1 MSDTKVNEFN
11 RPLVLAQIGDR
22 ESRHRISAEEEERA
36 ALAKRLELQGID
48 RLEGVIAVR
57 RVRGGAVLKVSG
69 SMTAEVTQTC
79 IATLAPLPVRLEES
93 FLESFAL
100 ERKAK
105 DATDVELSLA
115 EEDGIEPLTPEL
127 YANGAFD
134 LGELLVQLLAERLD
148 PFPRHADA
156 PPAEGEW
163 GGSANGAET
172 EASPFA
178 ELARKLKQ

>member
-1 MSDTKVNEFN
+1 MSDIKANEFT

-22 ESRHRISAEEEERA
+22 ESRHRIAAEEEERT
-36 ALAKRLELQGID
+36 ALAKRLGLQAID
-48 RLEGVIAVR
+48 RLEGEIAVR
-57 RVRGGAVLKVSG
+57 RVRGGAVLKLSG
-69 SMTAEVTQTC
+69 SLRADVTQSC
-79 IATLAPLPVRLEES
+79 IATLAPLPVQLEES
-93 FLESFAL
+93 FLESFSL
-100 ERKAK
+100 EQKAK
-105 DATDVELSLA
+105 EATDLDLSLV
-115 EEDGIEPLTPEL
+115 EEDGIEPLGPEL

-163 GGSANGAET
+163 GSSANGAET

>member
-1 MSDTKVNEFN
+1 MSETKSNEFS

-22 ESRHRISAEEEERA
+22 ESRHKIAAEEEERS
-36 ALAKRLELQGID
+36 ALAKRLRLQGID
-48 RLEGVIAVR
+48 RLEGELAVR
-57 RVRGGAVLKVSG
+57 RVRGGAALKVSG
-69 SMTAEVTQTC
+69 SLTAEVTQTC
-79 IATLAPLPVRLEES
+79 IATLTPLPVQVQDS

-100 ERKAK
+100 EHKGSE
-105 DATDVELSLA
+105 ATEIDLSLA
-115 EEDGIEPLTPEL
+115 EEDGVEPLGPEL
-127 YANGAFD
+127 YANGTFD

-148 PFPRHADA
+148 PYPRHADA

-163 GGSANGAET
+163 GAAANGES